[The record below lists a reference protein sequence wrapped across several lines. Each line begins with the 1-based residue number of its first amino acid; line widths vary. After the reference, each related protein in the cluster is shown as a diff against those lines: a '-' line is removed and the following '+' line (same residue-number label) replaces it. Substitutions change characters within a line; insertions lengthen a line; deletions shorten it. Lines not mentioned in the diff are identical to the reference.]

1 MQWKPPVGERGATGS
16 NAAAARPTEHA
27 PMFRKLALALLISI
41 AAAAAHAQDKPGL
54 FVNLASGDSWRG
66 WMALHFA
73 HMTLRQGH
81 PVTVFLN
88 LDAVKLAATGAVQ
101 EKRPSMMRTPIEI
114 LPDLVRDGAV
124 VLVCGP
130 CLVEFGLTLES
141 LVPGLKLGAPGL
153 TQSYLFAKDVRV
165 LSW

>member
-1 MQWKPPVGERGATGS
+1 MLKR
-16 NAAAARPTEHA
+16 
-27 PMFRKLALALLISI
+27 FALTLLVSL

-88 LDAVKLAATGAVQ
+88 LDAVKLAAPALPQ

-130 CLVEFGLTLES
+130 CLGEFGLSLEK

-153 TQSYLFAKDVRV
+153 TQSYLFDKDVRV